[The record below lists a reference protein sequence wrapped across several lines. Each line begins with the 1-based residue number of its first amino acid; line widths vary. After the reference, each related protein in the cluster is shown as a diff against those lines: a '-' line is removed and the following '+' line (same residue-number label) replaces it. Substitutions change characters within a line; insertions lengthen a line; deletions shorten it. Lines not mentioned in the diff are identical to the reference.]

1 VGNEYLF
8 PFVLTMSDSFADL
21 WNSSSLQ
28 KKPQTISS
36 LAQQQGQRR
45 PQGGQDLF
53 ALLSSSTSTTTRPSS
68 SQLHS
73 SSSSA
78 LPSTLAPPSQPKQQ
92 RKSPTDAFSDLFSS
106 SSSPVS
112 TVQSNLTI
120 AQRTALAD
128 QQRKDKITA
137 HEKQQEKENLAWA
150 GLDSL
155 SLSTSDSVS
164 STSKGPK
171 SSSAS
176 VSKAKGLVDDGD
188 DWGLKDLAR
197 PTLSQDKL
205 NTRPANGFDT
215 WGLDSLPEQPT
226 KPAFIPD
233 SKSPKLSG
241 VGSFWDLNEFTPSS
255 STTATTQSSTHT
267 DSHYLDLGNLAD
279 ESSDGQDRDGGV
291 QGDDDDFMSVF
302 NKPPQP
308 KVRYVNPPLT
318 FLTGLDIGS

>member
-1 VGNEYLF
+1 MGNEYLF

-73 SSSSA
+73 SSSSSA

-92 RKSPTDAFSDLFSS
+92 RKSPTDAFSDLFS

>member
-1 VGNEYLF
+1 MGNEYLF

-92 RKSPTDAFSDLFSS
+92 RKSPTDAFSDLFS

-255 STTATTQSSTHT
+255 SITATTQSSTHT

>member
-1 VGNEYLF
+1 MGNEYLF

-255 STTATTQSSTHT
+255 SITATTQSSTHT

-279 ESSDGQDRDGGV
+279 GSSNGQDRDGGV

>member
-1 VGNEYLF
+1 MGNEYLF

-255 STTATTQSSTHT
+255 SITATTQSSTHT

>member
-92 RKSPTDAFSDLFSS
+92 RKSPTDAFSDLFS

>member
-1 VGNEYLF
+1 
-8 PFVLTMSDSFADL
+8 MSDSFADL

>member
-1 VGNEYLF
+1 
-8 PFVLTMSDSFADL
+8 MSDSFADL

-36 LAQQQGQRR
+36 LAQQQQQQQGQGQRR

-53 ALLSSSTSTTTRPSS
+53 ALLSSPTARPSS
-68 SQLHS
+68 SSSRLHS
-73 SSSSA
+73 SSA
-78 LPSTLAPPSQPKQQ
+78 LAPPSQPQQRKQQ

-106 SSSPVS
+106 SSVS
-112 TVQSNLTI
+112 TIQSNLTI

-155 SLSTSDSVS
+155 SLSASDSVS

-176 VSKAKGLVDDGD
+176 VSKAKGLVDDVD
-188 DWGLKDLAR
+188 DWGLKNLAR
-197 PTLSQDKL
+197 PTTTA
-205 NTRPANGFDT
+205 NMRPANGLDT
-215 WGLDSLPEQPT
+215 WNLDSLPEQPT
-226 KPAFIPD
+226 KPVFVTD
-233 SKSPKLSG
+233 SKSTKLSG

-255 STTATTQSSTHT
+255 SSTANTQLQTPTHT
-267 DSHYLDLGNLAD
+267 DSQYFDLGNLPGGA
-279 ESSDGQDRDGGV
+279 SSGQNRDGEG

-302 NKPPQP
+302 NKPLQP
-308 KVRYVNPPLT
+308 KVR
-318 FLTGLDIGS
+318 

>member
-1 VGNEYLF
+1 MGNEYLF
-8 PFVLTMSDSFADL
+8 LFVLTMSDSFADL

-36 LAQQQGQRR
+36 LAQQQGQQGQGQRR

-53 ALLSSSTSTTTRPSS
+53 ALLSSPTARPSS
-68 SQLHS
+68 SS
-73 SSSSA
+73 SRLLSSSA
-78 LPSTLAPPSQPKQQ
+78 LAPPSQPQQRKQQ

-106 SSSPVS
+106 PMS
-112 TVQSNLTI
+112 TIQSNLTI

-155 SLSTSDSVS
+155 SLSADNSVS

-176 VSKAKGLVDDGD
+176 VSKAKGLVDDVD
-188 DWGLKDLAR
+188 DWSLKNLAR
-197 PTLSQDKL
+197 PTTATDMRS
-205 NTRPANGFDT
+205 ANGLDT
-215 WGLDSLPEQPT
+215 WNLDSLPEQPT
-226 KPAFIPD
+226 KPAFVTD
-233 SKSPKLSG
+233 SKSTKLSS

-255 STTATTQSSTHT
+255 SSTANTQLQTPTHT
-267 DSHYLDLGNLAD
+267 DSQYFDLGNLAD
-279 ESSDGQDRDGGV
+279 GASSGQNRDGEG

-302 NKPPQP
+302 NKPLQP
-308 KVRYVNPPLT
+308 KVR
-318 FLTGLDIGS
+318 

>member
-1 VGNEYLF
+1 MGNEYLF

-92 RKSPTDAFSDLFSS
+92 RKSPTDAFSDLFS

>member
-1 VGNEYLF
+1 
-8 PFVLTMSDSFADL
+8 MSDSFADL

-92 RKSPTDAFSDLFSS
+92 RKSPTDAFSDLFS

>member
-255 STTATTQSSTHT
+255 SITATTQSSTHT

>member
-1 VGNEYLF
+1 MGNEYLF